1 MDERSKTKIISLE
14 ARPQQD
20 TAALTPALVV
30 VQGEEI
36 GRRYALDAGKRIL
49 GRDSGQADLVIR
61 DESVSGKH
69 VMIQCSPEAGRFGLV
84 DLGSLNGTLLNGHK
98 VESAALRDGDKI
110 FIGETVLKFT
120 LHDAIEEDYH
130 RQVNH
135 LMHVDSLTGLY
146 MRRWFDS
153 EYPKAFELARR
164 SSSELCV
171 LMLDMDG
178 LKAINDQHG
187 HQLGSYCISETG
199 KMIKELI
206 EGLGMGSRFGG
217 DEFVIFLHCNLE
229 DATDVAERIRVAIDR
244 FEFRKGEIRVAPTI
258 SIGVARLLATMKHAD
273 QLTQVADEALYA
285 AKKAGRNMVV
295 TASD

>member
-1 MDERSKTKIISLE
+1 MDERNKTKILATGE
-14 ARPQQD
+14 RPHD
-20 TAALTPALVV
+20 DEALTPALVV

-36 GRRYALDAGKRIL
+36 GRRYALDAGKWIV
-49 GRDSGQADLVIR
+49 GRDAERADLVIR

-69 VMIQCSPEAGRFGLV
+69 VVIQCSPEAGRFGLV

-110 FIGETVLKFT
+110 FVGATVLKFT

-164 SSSELCV
+164 SSADFCV

-178 LKAINDQHG
+178 LKAINDRYG
-187 HQLGSYCISETG
+187 HQLGSYCITETG
-199 KMIKELI
+199 KMIKEHI
-206 EGLGMGSRFGG
+206 EGLGMGARFGG

-229 DATDVAERIRVAIDR
+229 DATDVAERIRLAIDE
-244 FEFRKGEIRVAPTI
+244 FEFRKEDIVVAPTI
-258 SIGVARLLATMKHAD
+258 SIGVARMTAALKHAD
-273 QLTQVADEALYA
+273 ALTQVADEALYA
-285 AKKAGRNMVV
+285 AKKAGRNTVV
-295 TASD
+295 TVSE